1 MVNCIVIVKPVL
13 RRPSSTPATQLCV
26 IFSTTH
32 PSAKAFRINTCKTL
46 SKQTT
51 LTSFGIHTY
60 EKGRGRGN
68 QDVNALRY
76 SKTGS
81 DSPRPSRQ
89 CRRLQTLAGSAAPE
103 GRRRSFEEPCS
114 YV

>member
-1 MVNCIVIVKPVL
+1 MVNSIVIVKPIL

-32 PSAKAFRINTCKTL
+32 PGAKSFRINTYKTL

-51 LTSFGIHTY
+51 LTSFGIYTY

-68 QDVNALRY
+68 QNANALPDP
-76 SKTGS
+76 KAGT
-81 DSPRPSRQ
+81 DSPRPSNQ
-89 CRRLQTLAGSAAPE
+89 SPRLQTLAGSAAPE
-103 GRRRSFEEPCS
+103 GRRRSFEGPCS
-114 YV
+114 